1 MAMQAPTIHDNT
13 RTLVLTGASRGIGHA
28 TVKKFSAG
36 GWRVITVSR
45 QPFSV
50 LCPWPGGGENH
61 VQLDLADLSDVA
73 RGIEEIRER
82 VGGGKLDALVNNAAI
97 SPRTRPVGALVPS
110 TRRSTSGS
118 ACSTSISSHR
128 WRWRAG

>member
-1 MAMQAPTIHDNT
+1 MNVPLLDNT

-50 LCPWPGGGENH
+50 LCPWPGGEKNH
-61 VQLDLADLSDVA
+61 VQIDLAEPTDVQ
-73 RGIEEIRER
+73 RGIEEIRDR
-82 VGGGKLDALVNNAAI
+82 LGGGRLDALVNNAAI
-97 SPRTRPVGALVPS
+97 SPKDEPAAGSARS
-110 TRRSTSGS
+110 IRRSTCGGG
-118 ACSTSISSHR
+118 CSTSISSPR
-128 WRWRAG
+128 WRSRAA